1 MGWGSG
7 ARRLRAPVTAAVGIL
22 VSIAAATGL
31 AGCGP
36 PTSTS
41 TGEPPA
47 TSAPTTTMPVDP
59 EVEAGGELD
68 PAALGGFVCAPD
80 PTGAWTA
87 RGTLTNDGQAP
98 AAYVVTVVVA
108 GPDSSAVQAKRQVLA
123 LDSGASKPVEIST
136 LPVPAE
142 GELSCQAQVVRR
154 S

>member
-7 ARRLRAPVTAAVGIL
+7 ARVVRPSALGTAAVAL
-22 VSIAAATGL
+22 FVVTGL

-41 TGEPPA
+41 ADDPP
-47 TSAPTTTMPVDP
+47 TTTAPTTTMPVDP
-59 EVEAGGELD
+59 DVEAGGELD

-80 PTGAWTA
+80 PTGVWTA
-87 RGTLTNDGQAP
+87 RGTLTNDRQSA

-108 GPDSSAVQAKRQVLA
+108 GPDSTAVQAKRQVLA
-123 LDSGASKPVEIST
+123 LDSGTSKPVEIST

-142 GELSCQAQVVRR
+142 GELTCQAQVVRR